1 MIKGG
6 LKYRIILLE
15 FKFHHQHKNKDI
27 SVVNPFKNQPSPELF
42 IAISNTRYTRLGTIK
57 YKDSSVVA
65 PVESIKKY

>member
-1 MIKGG
+1 MPYKKKISI
-6 LKYRIILLE
+6 Y
-15 FKFHHQHKNKDI
+15 I
-27 SVVNPFKNQPSPELF
+27 SVNSLKGNPLWNQPSPELF